1 LSLPGRDQRVN
12 EMTKIELKQ
21 NIVKIEQILQS
32 ENYEAGFELLKTLD
46 EPELNEVLSDLIQ
59 STVKE
64 KYFVHEMVCS
74 ASYDLDNLPSMVEAD
89 FNKGFQILFTLLPNI
104 KKLDLSEVFWA
115 EGEPDLY
122 LDHHCIKL
130 INKLKEFKK
139 LTQLSLFTC
148 RNLQVTDGLA
158 KVLSPDILIDLPV
171 YTDLEIWSK
180 KQELS
185 NYINELFKNGC
196 FGNNIFKE
204 EDKYLFDDIGSRSI
218 SLGYDTDCGN
228 VWSTH
233 EDLYLKYN
241 TGSPTDYTGE
251 EKYNKSQ
258 RILLNFTSMYSAP
271 VAYLKKLIQNI
282 IDVDENAEV
291 WFRASDDFCGNLYYR
306 NSNYFI
312 SDTVLIWGGYGSKE
326 GFKWNNCEVPD
337 MPVEDD
343 YDSWESLDEA
353 IGCYIEDVYNTIRSA
368 PVWAYDELTGV
379 PSN

>member
-1 LSLPGRDQRVN
+1 MSDDLN
-12 EMTKIELKQ
+12 ENISKVEQLLK
-21 NIVKIEQILQS
+21 S
-32 ENYEAGFELLKTLD
+32 DTPEAGFELLKS
-46 EPELNEVLSDLIQ
+46 LNEPQLNEALADLIQ

-74 ASYDLDNLPSMVEAD
+74 ASYDPDNLPSMVEAD

-104 KKLDLSEVFWA
+104 KKLDLNEVFWA
-115 EGEPDLY
+115 ESNVSFS

-185 NYINELFKNGC
+185 NYINELFKSGC

-218 SLGYDTDCGN
+218 SLGYDTECGN

-291 WFRASDDFCGNLYYR
+291 WFRASEDFCGNLYHR
-306 NSNYFI
+306 DSDNDFMI
-312 SDTVLIWGGYGSKE
+312 STVLVWGGYGSKE
-326 GFKWNNCEVPD
+326 GFKWLNDEVPD
-337 MPVEDD
+337 MPVKDD
-343 YDSWESLDEA
+343 YESWEEFDQA
-353 IGCYIEDVYNTIRSA
+353 IGYYVENVNTILNSVPYWVYNKLKGIKT
-368 PVWAYDELTGV
+368 
-379 PSN
+379 